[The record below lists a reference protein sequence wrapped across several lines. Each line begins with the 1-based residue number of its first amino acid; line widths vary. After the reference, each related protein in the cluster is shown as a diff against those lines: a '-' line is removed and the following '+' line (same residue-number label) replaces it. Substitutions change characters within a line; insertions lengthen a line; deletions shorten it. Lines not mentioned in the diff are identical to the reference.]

1 MNQEYRILND
11 YLNQYCLAFE
21 QTGFLDYVSSFL
33 RISIKINELVRK
45 HYCSQPNEKK
55 AENDF
60 LDEVCTKPLGGLE
73 TLDLCN
79 QFIMRYMPKYHAKWI
94 EYFQNGVLEFED
106 IDDALEQG
114 KSPKGYIS
122 RHYFKNNQ
130 MYREIDISL
139 KHDYCDP
146 ANVIHEFCHQ
156 LNLSGQGDTYN
167 RYLFSEMISIY
178 FETLM
183 FRFMEEKGY
192 DSKEISKA
200 QTFRIK
206 NLLPASFNAS
216 DNFIF
221 LRDFL
226 LFGSVSDQSF
236 LDSRKYGMLTFES
249 LDGYRYIAQK
259 KSFSL
264 EQDDVGVLQSNEFF
278 EPNREVNAFY
288 AFRYVLGTAISYY
301 AISSMSDISPNKILA
316 FNDCI
321 YRGEN
326 MIDSLKV
333 LHLNMDDESV
343 QKILNGLEQEFI
355 RHKSNL
361 EREDNLKK

>member
-45 HYCSQPNEKK
+45 HYCSQQNEKK

-94 EYFQNGVLEFED
+94 EYFLNGVLEFED

-114 KSPKGYIS
+114 KSPKGNFS
-122 RHYFKNNQ
+122 GHYFKNNQ
-130 MYREIDISL
+130 MYREVNISL
-139 KHDYCDP
+139 NHNYRDP
-146 ANVIHEFCHQ
+146 ASIIHEFCHQ
-156 LNLSGQGDTYN
+156 LNLSEQGN
-167 RYLFSEMISIY
+167 SPSRYLFSEMISIY
-178 FETLM
+178 FDSLM

-200 QTFRIK
+200 QSSRIK
-206 NLLPASFNAS
+206 DLLSASFDVS
-216 DNFIF
+216 DSFIF

-236 LDSRKYGMLTFES
+236 LDSRKYGMPTFGS
-249 LDGYRYIAQK
+249 VDDYRYIAQDM
-259 KSFSL
+259 SFDL
-264 EQDDVGVLQSNEFF
+264 EQDGVPVLQSNGVFK
-278 EPNREVNAFY
+278 PKREVNAFLI
-288 AFRYVLGTAISYY
+288 FSYVLGTTISYY

-326 MIDSLKV
+326 MIDSLKM
-333 LHLNMDDESV
+333 LHLNLDDESV